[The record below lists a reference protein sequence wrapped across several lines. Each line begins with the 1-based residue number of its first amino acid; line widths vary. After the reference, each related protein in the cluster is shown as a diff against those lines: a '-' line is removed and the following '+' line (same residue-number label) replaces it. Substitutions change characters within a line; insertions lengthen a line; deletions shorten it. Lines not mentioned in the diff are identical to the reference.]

1 MVKVWK
7 LGLMSYDTAHKIQ
20 LAIARKHLDAM
31 VKGIQTNY
39 DTLLLVEHKP
49 VYTVGK
55 SNSCL
60 DHHNFYLQGLLNNEH
75 AILPSLCS
83 IVSYMQ

>member
-7 LGLMSYDTAHKIQ
+7 LGLISYDTAFKIQ
-20 LAIARKHLDAM
+20 SSIARKHLDAIM
-31 VKGIQTNY
+31 KGVNVDY

-55 SNSCL
+55 K
-60 DHHNFYLQGLLNNEH
+60 
-75 AILPSLCS
+75 I
-83 IVSYMQ
+83 

>member
-7 LGLMSYDTAHKIQ
+7 LGLMNYDTALNIQ

-31 VKGIQTNY
+31 MKGTTTNY

-55 SNSCL
+55 N
-60 DHHNFYLQGLLNNEH
+60 
-75 AILPSLCS
+75 IT
-83 IVSYMQ
+83 